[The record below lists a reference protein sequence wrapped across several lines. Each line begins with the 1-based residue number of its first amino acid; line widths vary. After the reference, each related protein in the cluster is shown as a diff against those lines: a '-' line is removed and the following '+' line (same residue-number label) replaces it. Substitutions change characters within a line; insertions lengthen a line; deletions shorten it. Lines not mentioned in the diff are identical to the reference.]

1 MKSKIGE
8 KTAKS
13 RQKGKKPF
21 FKAYPGAAILI
32 ALVLLGGT
40 GFGVSKAVGAVADE
54 TVASNTEPARQGE
67 ENREDQEG
75 NSSNQS
81 DESEEDPV
89 QDTLVAD
96 FSVMGYDDAAQM
108 ILPLKAS
115 AAPVSLQELK
125 DFVEIQEMVGE
136 VQSGDDGNNTQQTA
150 AVEGATPLVQTATMF
165 IRIITSST
173 AKTV

>member
-75 NSSNQS
+75 NS
-81 DESEEDPV
+81 
-89 QDTLVAD
+89 
-96 FSVMGYDDAAQM
+96 
-108 ILPLKAS
+108 
-115 AAPVSLQELK
+115 
-125 DFVEIQEMVGE
+125 
-136 VQSGDDGNNTQQTA
+136 
-150 AVEGATPLVQTATMF
+150 
-165 IRIITSST
+165 
-173 AKTV
+173 